1 MKFTLSWLKDHLD
14 TSLALDEIAEAM
26 TMAGL
31 EIEEI
36 ENPAAKLAAFT
47 VAHVTD
53 ARPHPDADKLRVCTV
68 QTVDGTKQIVCGAP
82 NARAGMTAI
91 YAPLGAWIP
100 GLDFA
105 LDPKPRKI
113 RGVESHGMLCST
125 RELEAGEDHDGIA
138 DLPGDWPVGTPAAK
152 ALGFDDPVIDF
163 EVTPN
168 RPDWLGV
175 HGIARDLA
183 AAGAGT
189 LKTAP
194 VAPVTGGFPC
204 PVRIETDWPEAC
216 PVFAGRVIRGVKNG
230 PSPDWLKTRLKAIGL
245 RSINALADVTNLIS
259 YDRARPLHVYDLA
272 KIGPVVRARK
282 GWTKHFTAGGDEIP
296 NTDRREILKALDEK
310 QYVIEPHYC
319 VIADDD
325 RVLGLGGVMG
335 GEHSGCTDATTDVFI
350 ESAWFDPAI
359 TRVTGRETGINSD
372 AKYRFE
378 RGVDPETVLPGLELA
393 TRLILDLCGGEPS
406 EVFVAGEVPA
416 RPAPIS
422 FDPARV
428 EKITGLALS
437 EDRIAEILI
446 ALGFEPDRSQTPWSV
461 GVPSWRR
468 DASQAA
474 DLIEEIARIEGYDR
488 LPTVSL
494 TRPAGRLEAPAT
506 ELQNRVR
513 AARRAVAVRGYQ
525 EAVTW
530 SFCHTGEAALFGGHG
545 EGLRLAN
552 PISSELDVM
561 RPSALIHLV
570 AALQKAADRG
580 MDDARLF
587 EAGPIYLDDTPTG
600 QKTVIAAARRVA
612 AGRDW
617 RGGSAPDV
625 FDAKADAMA
634 ALDAAGAP
642 VANLQAAPEARGW
655 WHPGRSGVLRLG
667 PKRVLAEFGEIH
679 PRVLRALGVEGRVI
693 AFEAVLDAIPSA
705 RRKNLK
711 TRPALEIS
719 DLMPVRRDFAFLAP
733 ADLPAADLLRAVQSA
748 DKALITDVS
757 LFDRYEGERLGEGVV
772 SLAVEVTIQPKDK
785 TLTDKEIEAVSDR
798 IVAAAEKAGATLRR

>member
-1 MKFTLSWLKDHLD
+1 MKFTLSWLKDHLETD
-14 TSLALDEIAEAM
+14 KTLDEIAEAM

-68 QTVDGTKQIVCGAP
+68 ETVDGTKQIVCGAP

-91 YAPLGAWIP
+91 YAPLGAYIP

-125 RELEAGEDHDGIA
+125 KELEAGEDHDGIA
-138 DLPGDWPVGTPAAK
+138 DLAGDWPVGTPAAK

-183 AAGAGT
+183 AAGVGA

-194 VAPVTGGFPC
+194 VEPIKGAFPC

-230 PSPDWLKTRLKAIGL
+230 PSPDWLKARLKAIGL
-245 RSINALADVTNLIS
+245 RPINALVDVTNLIS

-282 GWTKHFTAGGDEIP
+282 GAGDA
-296 NTDRREILKALDEK
+296 DRFEALDERE
-310 QYVIEPHYC
+310 YTPAAHHC
-319 VIADDD
+319 VIADDE
-325 RVLGLGGVMG
+325 RCLGLGGVMG
-335 GEHSGCTDATTDVFI
+335 GEHSGCTDATTDMFI

-406 EVFVAGEVPA
+406 EVFVAGEVPG
-416 RPAPIS
+416 RPAPIR

-437 EDRIAEILI
+437 DDRIAHILT
-446 ALGFEPDRSQTPWSV
+446 ALGFDADRSQTPWSV
-461 GVPSWRR
+461 AVPSWRR

-513 AARRAVAVRGYQ
+513 AARRATAVRGYQ

-530 SFCHTGEAALFGGHG
+530 SFCHTDQAALFGGHG

-570 AALQKAADRG
+570 TALQKAADRG

-600 QKTVIAAARRVA
+600 QKTVIAAARRVVS
-612 AGRDW
+612 GRDW

-667 PKRVLAEFGEIH
+667 PKLVLAEFGEIH
-679 PRVLRALGVEGRVI
+679 PRVLKALGVEGRVI

-705 RRKNLK
+705 RRKDLK
-711 TRPALEIS
+711 TRPAMEIS

-733 ADLPAADLLRAVQSA
+733 ADLPAADLLRAVQGA

-757 LFDRYEGERLGEGVV
+757 LFDRYEGERLGDGVV

-798 IVAAAEKAGATLRR
+798 VVAAAEKAGATLRR